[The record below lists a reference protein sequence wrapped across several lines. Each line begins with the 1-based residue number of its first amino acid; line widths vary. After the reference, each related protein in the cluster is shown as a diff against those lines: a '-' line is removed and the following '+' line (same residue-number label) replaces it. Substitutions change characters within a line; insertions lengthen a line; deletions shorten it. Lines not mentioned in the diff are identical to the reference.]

1 MADRP
6 LKLRDLRKILR
17 RFDVAED
24 TSRGSGSHTLFYKQ
38 FSDGTFFSYP
48 IPTHG
53 SDVVLVCYVKG
64 CRKKFRL
71 SQDDGVSDK
80 EFYGK

>member
-6 LKLRDLRKILR
+6 LKLRKLRKILR
-17 RFDVAED
+17 KFGVAED
-24 TSRGSGSHTLFYKQ
+24 PSLGSGSHTTFFKK
-38 FSDGTFFSYP
+38 FPEGTFSYP
-48 IPTHG
+48 VPTHG
-53 SDVVLVCYVKG
+53 SDVVLICYVKG

-71 SQDDGVSDK
+71 RKEDGISDK